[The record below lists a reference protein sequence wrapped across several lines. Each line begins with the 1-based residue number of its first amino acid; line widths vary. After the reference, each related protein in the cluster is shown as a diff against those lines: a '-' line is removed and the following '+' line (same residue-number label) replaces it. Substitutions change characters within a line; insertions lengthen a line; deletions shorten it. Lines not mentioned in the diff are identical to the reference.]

1 MHQRGRANRES
12 PNGAGK
18 QTSTPSRTGGV
29 GRIDGPDDA
38 HPVPFLGTALERFVE
53 PSDHARARAVE
64 RDARARAHAGRPRQH
79 AALALEHERDVLQPP
94 GLREPPV
101 PRRVAARD
109 RHKGLYLWVFERN
122 EAAVGFYRALGGEIA
137 ERLIS
142 DWDKAPDEIR
152 YRMHWPNA
160 ADLARR

>member
-64 RDARARAHAGRPRQH
+64 RDARTRAHAGRPRQH
-79 AALALEHERDVLQPP
+79 AALALEHERDDLCARVTRRPHP
-94 GLREPPV
+94 STRV
-101 PRRVAARD
+101 PLHV
-109 RHKGLYLWVFERN
+109 
-122 EAAVGFYRALGGEIA
+122 
-137 ERLIS
+137 S
-142 DWDKAPDEIR
+142 
-152 YRMHWPNA
+152 
-160 ADLARR
+160 